1 MGNAITHLCPR
12 AAQIYAALRSDTCVR
27 TTPTRV
33 PLIIIR
39 AYSDV
44 CQRYAGTVSP
54 DDGNDAADLRWNR
67 RFAARFQGI
76 ASCNYTPFA
85 NISEIAKNACYI
97 FITFLIFVLA
107 SNCFSKMINCRRD
120 FYQFTTSSTRA
131 AHGVSNICRK

>member
-12 AAQIYAALRSDTCVR
+12 AAQIYAALRFDTCVR

-54 DDGNDAADLRWNR
+54 DDGSDAADLR
-67 RFAARFQGI
+67 G
-76 ASCNYTPFA
+76 TP
-85 NISEIAKNACYI
+85 S
-97 FITFLIFVLA
+97 LLRV
-107 SNCFSKMINCRRD
+107 SKK
-120 FYQFTTSSTRA
+120 SSTVIKLHLRI
-131 AHGVSNICRK
+131 SRKLPKTLIISLYYFLNVFRL

>member
-54 DDGNDAADLRWNR
+54 DDGNDAADLRR
-67 RFAARFQGI
+67 TVSSLR
-76 ASCNYTPFA
+76 ASKESPAVIKFHLR
-85 NISEIAKNACYI
+85 ISRKLPKTL
-97 FITFLIFVLA
+97 ITSLLLSDLCPSF
-107 SNCFSKMINCRRD
+107 
-120 FYQFTTSSTRA
+120 
-131 AHGVSNICRK
+131 

>member
-12 AAQIYAALRSDTCVR
+12 AAQIYAALRFDTCVR

-54 DDGNDAADLRWNR
+54 DDGSDAADLRGTV
-67 RFAARFQGI
+67 AARFQGI
-76 ASCNYTPFA
+76 ARN
-85 NISEIAKNACYI
+85 
-97 FITFLIFVLA
+97 
-107 SNCFSKMINCRRD
+107 
-120 FYQFTTSSTRA
+120 
-131 AHGVSNICRK
+131 